1 MTSAQGSNIDVVAN
15 ATTMLFVPGD
25 RPDRF
30 VKAHKS
36 GADLIII
43 DLEDAVAPENKVL
56 ALDAVVAALTS
67 QHEEI
72 PGGRLT
78 AVVRINSENSSVEL
92 AALRDVSAVPGNG
105 LVGVIVPKAETSQ
118 QMSEAIAA
126 LPVGFGIV
134 ALIESA
140 RGLVNANEIA
150 SVPGVTRLGFGAVDF
165 GVDVD
170 ATSERVFDYARAH
183 IVVAS
188 SAAGL
193 AAPVDSPSLSIK
205 DTDVVT
211 DEARRAREFGFGG
224 KLCIH
229 PDQVGLVHAAFAPSA
244 EQVAWAQKVIGL
256 EGGASQLD
264 GVMIDKPV
272 VDRAKRILTRA
283 GAN

>member
-1 MTSAQGSNIDVVAN
+1 MATSRGSNIDVVAQ

-25 RPDRF
+25 RPERF
-30 VKAHKS
+30 HKAHQS

-43 DLEDAVAPENKVL
+43 DLEDAVAPENKTR
-56 ALDAVVAALTS
+56 ALDEAVAALTTEAES
-67 QHEEI
+67 L

-78 AVVRINSENSSVEL
+78 ALVRIDGDHSEVQL
-92 AALRDVSAVPGNG
+92 AALRKVAQSPGNG
-105 LVGVIVPKAETSQ
+105 LLGVMVPKAESAK

-126 LPVGFGIV
+126 LPSGLGIV
-134 ALIESA
+134 ALVESA
-140 RGLVNANEIA
+140 KGLINAHEIA

-170 ATSERVFDYARAH
+170 ATHERVLDYARAQ

-205 DTDVVT
+205 DSDVVSV
-211 DEARRAREFGFGG
+211 EALRAREFGFGG

-229 PDQVGLVHAAFAPSA
+229 PAQVELVESSFAPSA
-244 EQVAWAQKVIGL
+244 EQVAWAHKVVEL
-256 EGGASQLD
+256 EGGAAQLD
-264 GVMIDKPV
+264 GAMIDKPV
-272 VDRAKRILTRA
+272 VDRAKLILARA
-283 GAN
+283 EVK

>member
-30 VKAHKS
+30 VKAHQS

-67 QHEEI
+67 PHEEI

-92 AALRDVSAVPGNG
+92 AALRDVSAVAGNG
-105 LVGVIVPKAETSQ
+105 LLGVMVPKAETPQ

-140 RGLVNANEIA
+140 RGLVNAHEIA

-170 ATSERVFDYARAH
+170 ATHERVFDYARAQLV
-183 IVVAS
+183 IAS

-211 DEARRAREFGFGG
+211 AEALRAREFGFGG

-229 PDQVGLVHAAFAPSA
+229 PAQVELVHSACAPSA

-272 VDRAKRILTRA
+272 VDRAKRILSRV
-283 GAN
+283 GAK

>member
-30 VKAHKS
+30 VKARQS

-43 DLEDAVAPENKVL
+43 DLEDAVAPENKAL

-67 QHEEI
+67 PHEEI

-92 AALRDVSAVPGNG
+92 AALRDVSAVAGNG
-105 LVGVIVPKAETSQ
+105 LLGVMVPKAETPQ

-140 RGLVNANEIA
+140 RGLSNAHEIA

-170 ATSERVFDYARAH
+170 ATHERVLDYARAQ
-183 IVVAS
+183 IVIAS
-188 SAAGL
+188 SAAEI

-205 DTDVVT
+205 DGEVVSA
-211 DEARRAREFGFGG
+211 EALRAREFGFGG

-229 PDQVGLVHAAFAPSA
+229 PAQVELVHSAFAPTS

-272 VDRAKRILTRA
+272 VDRAKRILSRA
-283 GAN
+283 GAK

>member
-1 MTSAQGSNIDVVAN
+1 MTSTQGSNIDVVAH

-25 RPDRF
+25 RPERF
-30 VKAHKS
+30 VKAQQS

-43 DLEDAVAPENKVL
+43 DLEDAVAPENKNQ
-56 ALDAVVAALTS
+56 ALDEVIAALTTGS
-67 QHEEI
+67 ESL

-78 AVVRINSENSSVEL
+78 ALVRINGAHSAQEL
-92 AALRDVSAVPGNG
+92 TALRKVAETPGNG
-105 LVGVIVPKAETSQ
+105 LLGVMVPKAESAQ
-118 QMSEAIAA
+118 QITEAITS
-126 LPVGFGIV
+126 LPEGLGIV
-134 ALIESA
+134 PLIESA
-140 RGLVNANEIA
+140 RGLVNAVEIA
-150 SVPGVTRLGFGAVDF
+150 SVHGVTRLGFGAVDF

-170 ATSERVFDYARAH
+170 ASHERVLDYARAQ

-205 DTDVVT
+205 DTDVVSA
-211 DEARRAREFGFGG
+211 EALRAREFGFGG

-229 PDQVGLVHAAFAPSA
+229 PAQVEVVHASFAPSA
-244 EQVAWAQKVIGL
+244 EQIAWAHTVIGL

-283 GAN
+283 GEL

>member
-25 RPDRF
+25 RPERF
-30 VKAHKS
+30 VKAHQS

-43 DLEDAVAPENKVL
+43 DLEDAVAPENKER
-56 ALDAVVAALTS
+56 ALGEVVAALTTEAES
-67 QHEEI
+67 VS
-72 PGGRLT
+72 GGRLT
-78 AVVRINSENSSVEL
+78 AVVRIDSEHSAKDL
-92 AALRDVSAVPGNG
+92 AALREVALTPDNG
-105 LVGVIVPKAETSQ
+105 LLGVMVPKAESAQ
-118 QMSEAIAA
+118 NMQEAIDA
-126 LPVGFGIV
+126 LPAGLGII

-170 ATSERVFDYARAH
+170 ATHERVFDYARAQLV
-183 IVVAS
+183 IAS

-205 DTDVVT
+205 DGEVVSA
-211 DEARRAREFGFGG
+211 EALRAREFGFAG

-229 PDQVGLVHAAFAPSA
+229 PAQVELIQVAFAPS
-244 EQVAWAQKVIGL
+244 EDEITWAQKVIGL

-272 VDRAKRILTRA
+272 VDRAKRILSRV
-283 GAN
+283 GAK

>member
-1 MTSAQGSNIDVVAN
+1 MATSRGSNIDVVAQ

-30 VKAHKS
+30 VKAHQS

-43 DLEDAVAPENKVL
+43 DLEDAVAPENKSR
-56 ALDAVVAALTS
+56 ALDEAVAALTTEAES
-67 QHEEI
+67 L

-78 AVVRINSENSSVEL
+78 ALVRIDGDHSEVQL
-92 AALRDVSAVPGNG
+92 AALRKVAQSPGNG
-105 LVGVIVPKAETSQ
+105 LLGVMVPKAESAK

-126 LPVGFGIV
+126 LPSGLGIV
-134 ALIESA
+134 ALVESA
-140 RGLVNANEIA
+140 KGLINAHEIA

-170 ATSERVFDYARAH
+170 ATHERVLDYARAQ

-205 DTDVVT
+205 DSDVVSA
-211 DEARRAREFGFGG
+211 EALRAREFGFGG

-229 PDQVGLVHAAFAPSA
+229 PAQVELVESSFAPSA
-244 EQVAWAQKVIGL
+244 EQVAWAHKVVEL
-256 EGGASQLD
+256 EGGAAQLD
-264 GVMIDKPV
+264 GAMIDKPV
-272 VDRAKRILTRA
+272 VDRAKLILARA
-283 GAN
+283 EVK

>member
-1 MTSAQGSNIDVVAN
+1 MTTSHGSNIDVVAK

-30 VKAHKS
+30 VKAHQS

-43 DLEDAVAPENKVL
+43 DLEDAVAPENKSR
-56 ALDAVVAALTS
+56 ALDEAVAALTTEAES
-67 QHEEI
+67 L

-78 AVVRINSENSSVEL
+78 ALVRIDGDHSAVQL
-92 AALRDVSAVPGNG
+92 AALRRVAQSPGNG
-105 LVGVIVPKAETSQ
+105 LLGVMVPKAESAK

-126 LPVGFGIV
+126 LPSGLGIV
-134 ALIESA
+134 ALVESA
-140 RGLVNANEIA
+140 KGLINAHEIA

-170 ATSERVFDYARAH
+170 ATHERVLDYARAQ

-188 SAAGL
+188 TAAGV

-205 DTDVVT
+205 DTEIVSAD
-211 DEARRAREFGFGG
+211 ALRAREFGFGG

-229 PDQVGLVHAAFAPSA
+229 PAQVELVASSFAPSA
-244 EQVAWAQKVIGL
+244 EQIAWAHKVVEL
-256 EGGASQLD
+256 EGGAAQLD
-264 GVMIDKPV
+264 GAMIDKPV
-272 VDRAKRILTRA
+272 VDRAKRILARA
-283 GAN
+283 EVK